1 MGSAPAVLVTDGHL
15 RSSLAVVRSLGHA
28 GYRVFVCSPRRR
40 SLAGASRFAIT
51 EAQIPS
57 ALSNPEAFADAVV
70 DLVTR
75 WKIDVVVPMSEEAL
89 LVLLPASER
98 MAGVCIPFVPL
109 DVFRRAADKRHVTEL
124 AATLGMAVPA
134 QMVVE
139 SSDDVRTLG
148 DPPFGFPVV
157 VKPSKSVAGEAT
169 GRTKNGVSYAKDHE
183 ELVDRLSALP
193 PASFP
198 VLVQQRIE
206 GPGTG
211 IFLLRWN
218 SATIAQFAHRRIR
231 EKPPSGG
238 VSVCAESVAIDPP
251 TAAAATRL
259 LDALSWEGPAMVEFK
274 QDART
279 GVRYLMEING
289 RFWGSLQLAIDS
301 GVDFPALLVKA
312 AMGNEI
318 TPALE
323 YRVGVRLRWWWGE
336 VDHLIARLRRN
347 YGRAFGGRWQ
357 AIRDFVL
364 PGRGA
369 LNEVLRADDPRPFL
383 RETLD
388 WFQGR

>member
-1 MGSAPAVLVTDGHL
+1 MSHAPAVLVTDGHL
-15 RSSLAVVRSLGHA
+15 RSSLAVVRSLGRA

-40 SLAGASRFAIT
+40 SLAGASRYAIT
-51 EAQIPS
+51 ESQIPG
-57 ALSNPEAFADAVV
+57 ALAKPDAFADAVV
-70 DLVTR
+70 DLVAN
-75 WKIDVVVPMSEEAL
+75 WNIDVVIPMSEEAML
-89 LVLLPASER
+89 ALLPASER
-98 MAGVCIPFVPL
+98 MARVCIPFVPL
-109 DVFRRAADKRHVTEL
+109 EVFRQAADKRYVTEL

-139 SSDDVRTLG
+139 KADDVRSLA
-148 DPPFGFPVV
+148 DPPFSFPVV
-157 VKPSKSVAGEAT
+157 VKPSKSVAGETAA
-169 GRTKNGVSYAKDHE
+169 RTKNAVSYATDRE

-218 SATIAQFAHRRIR
+218 SATIAQFAHRRVR

-238 VSVCAESVAIDPP
+238 VSVCAESVAIDPS

-259 LDALSWEGPAMVEFK
+259 LDALCWQGPAMVEFK

-357 AIRDFVL
+357 AIRDFAL

-369 LNEVLRADDPRPFL
+369 RNEVLRSDDPRPFV

-388 WFQGR
+388 WIQRR